1 MRHVLDSDT
10 PFHGRLLPTP
20 PVPFYPPPSLELDP
34 SSLSIADRYH
44 SVIGKPINAN
54 IIICLGVQSPG
65 LHILPPQCLSSGPHS
80 SLQVMA
86 SSPFPRPLGQVT
98 CTPSR
103 WAVPSCMLST
113 PLDPVLSLSYQSWPP
128 DRQLCTVP
136 ATPRPTRS
144 WQSPGSNVL
153 QLVVHL
159 AGLGSVPFFTHFTP
173 TLSSSS
179 LSQPAGPSSRE
190 ARVLWPPAP
199 PWVCF
204 FISPMKA
211 LGPLSR
217 ERETESAGSIL

>member
-65 LHILPPQCLSSGPHS
+65 LHILSPQCLSSGPHS

-103 WAVPSCMLST
+103 WAMPSCMLST

-159 AGLGSVPFFTHFTP
+159 AGLGSVPFFGR
-173 TLSSSS
+173 LSLYPHTVFIFPIPACRAFLSGSQGLVATCPS
-179 LSQPAGPSSRE
+179 LGLFLHLPHESTGA
-190 ARVLWPPAP
+190 
-199 PWVCF
+199 
-204 FISPMKA
+204 
-211 LGPLSR
+211 
-217 ERETESAGSIL
+217 TEQGKRN